1 LLAIQELQH
10 LQIRLALD
18 LARYIYITQGP
29 TTVLTV
35 PSTFTRLNAELQ
47 TPARLVQQKNH
58 KVKKTP
64 TTEPSQKRQNK
75 TKAKKA
81 NHLKF

>member
-1 LLAIQELQH
+1 
-10 LQIRLALD
+10 
-18 LARYIYITQGP
+18 
-29 TTVLTV
+29 LTV
-35 PSTFTRLNAELQ
+35 PSTFTTLNAEPQ

-58 KVKKTP
+58 KVQKTP

-81 NHLKF
+81 NHLKI